1 MAKALVVL
9 APGFEE
15 VEAVIP
21 VDLLRRAGVE
31 VLTAA
36 LEDERLVEGSH
47 GLVIQA
53 DTALE
58 RIPEDLDALVL
69 PGGMPGSAHLAASER
84 VMELVKDFE
93 NRGKILAAICAAP
106 ALVLGKAGVLEGK
119 RFTCYPG
126 MEEKAGSGGSY
137 SPEALV
143 VDGNVITAWGMGGAS
158 EFARALIRMLAG
170 EEAADR
176 VLKETLYDR

>member
-21 VDLLRRAGVE
+21 IDLLRRAGVE

-53 DTALE
+53 DTTLE
-58 RIPEDLDALVL
+58 KIPEDLDALVL
-69 PGGMPGSAHLAASER
+69 PGGMPGSAHLAASEG

-126 MEEKAGSGGSY
+126 LEKKVSSRGIY
-137 SPEALV
+137 SCEALV
-143 VDGNVITAWGMGGAS
+143 TEGNIITSWGMGGAA

-176 VLKETLYDR
+176 VLKETLHDR